1 MSAQVSLY
9 PLRQQE
15 LSPAIDAVREAFE
28 SEGIES
34 EIGPMSTIATGEA
47 SRLFAGLQEAFER
60 AASEGQ
66 VVMVV
71 TVSNA
76 CPTGDQI
83 RHGMGDL

>member
-15 LSPAIDAVREAFE
+15 LGPAIDAVRQAFA
-28 SEGIES
+28 SEGIDS

-47 SRLFAGLQEAFER
+47 KRIFAGLQQAFEG

-76 CPTGDQI
+76 CPTGAQI
-83 RHGMGDL
+83 RH